1 MNLHVSQ
8 VYPLSKFLY
17 EELTGQFFADEL
29 SCLNRM
35 LILYNNRYM
44 FDIRDDTSTYLDEFE
59 VFLDKPF
66 TQWWIPSERLRM
78 MNCLRGRFRVAI
90 RAQRRIFENMIFRND
105 YATESTAIDGLRQ
118 IYWWAASSTAHYRY
132 SPEMTSWAS
141 EIKARYGKLL
151 DLAPRDHSVQPPV
164 TSEFYQL
171 FKGANAEEKEQKFEK
186 LIDILIEKNWI
197 LSTETPGVYVLCT
210 YSGGS
215 RLQIGALYYVLN
227 TQGHIQQQLPGARI
241 AALFSSWLLHSIS
254 KKSLEK
260 IFQPEQQQLF
270 GCINHSWHKYVL
282 RCIPIVR
289 CLDC

>member
-1 MNLHVSQ
+1 MNLYASQ

-17 EELTGQFFADEL
+17 EELTGQFFTDEL

-59 VFLDKPF
+59 AFLGKPF
-66 TQWWIPSERLRM
+66 THWWIPAERLRA
-78 MNCLRGRFRVAI
+78 MNCMRGRFRVVL
-90 RAQRRIFENMIFRND
+90 RAQRRIFEDMIFRND
-105 YATESTAIDGLRQ
+105 YATESTVIDGLRQ

-151 DLAPRDHSVQPPV
+151 DLGQGGLPVQPSI
-164 TSEFYQL
+164 TAEFYQL
-171 FKGANAEEKEQKFEK
+171 FQGANAQEKEQKFES
-186 LIDILIEKNWI
+186 LIAILIEKNWI
-197 LSTETPGVYVLCT
+197 LSTETPGVYVLRS
-210 YSGGS
+210 YSAGS
-215 RLQIGALYYVLN
+215 RLQIGALYHVLN

-241 AALFSSWLLHSIS
+241 AALFNSWLLHSIS
-254 KKSLEK
+254 KKSFEK

-270 GCINHSWHKYVL
+270 DCTNHSWHKYVL
-282 RCIPIVR
+282 RCQQ
-289 CLDC
+289 LLADF